1 MLNNSRYTGRT
12 TGRKTAAD
20 RGGRE
25 KVNDLQTA
33 AGAASMARAT
43 EDMARLAQEMNRTL
57 GRVKR
62 RQGP

>member
-1 MLNNSRYTGRT
+1 
-12 TGRKTAAD
+12 
-20 RGGRE
+20 
-25 KVNDLQTA
+25 VNDLQTA